1 MTNRRPHN
9 EERQSWDLPFTYL
22 PVSRAGASQV
32 HGGGERWIIS
42 ITHVAFKD
50 SAFAFLC
57 AFAYMDFDLSLPLHL
72 HSCLL
77 FQTQRGSCLFCLP
90 SSKPLTP
97 LLSSHSWLAHEA
109 ELCSAGMRLGVTQPW
124 VQAPHSHLL
133 VVWLASRLTL
143 LSLCFQSVMRNNNNS
158 SYFIGLMGGLNQTLL
173 GTW

>member
-22 PVSRAGASQV
+22 SVSRAGASQV

-109 ELCSAGMRLGVTQPW
+109 ELCSTGMRLGVTQPW
-124 VQAPHSHLL
+124 V
-133 VVWLASRLTL
+133 
-143 LSLCFQSVMRNNNNS
+143 
-158 SYFIGLMGGLNQTLL
+158 
-173 GTW
+173 